1 MLRCDIRDKNSCIKT
16 SDIDCDYKIWW
27 NNSIALSLRRVKL
40 LKDKTMKTI
49 LYILFAATMMV
60 GCNNSKA
67 TTGFDSVDATR
78 FAEVIENEQVT
89 LIGLPTM
96 ALPKMR
102 VERKFSLVFF
112 VKRENIST
120 FAIQKELF
128 EVMQNAED
136 QNTLYIANS

>member
-1 MLRCDIRDKNSCIKT
+1 
-16 SDIDCDYKIWW
+16 
-27 NNSIALSLRRVKL
+27 
-40 LKDKTMKTI
+40 
-49 LYILFAATMMV
+49 MV